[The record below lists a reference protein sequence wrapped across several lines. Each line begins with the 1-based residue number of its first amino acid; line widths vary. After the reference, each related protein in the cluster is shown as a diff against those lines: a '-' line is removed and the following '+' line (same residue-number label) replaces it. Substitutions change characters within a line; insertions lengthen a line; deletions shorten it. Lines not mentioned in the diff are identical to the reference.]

1 MINMCGKFPAGVL
14 LRWREVIGQHRS
26 ALPDWLITA
35 NVGDLIPRESLPI
48 PKRDGGTRIPKGS
61 QGDTHR
67 YPPRKEVWP
76 SFDEVG
82 GHLGGVQVLGGLELI
97 SGVQVLGCLQL
108 LGGLQVLG
116 GVQLLVGLQVSG
128 GDQVDLVASAPLPRS
143 LTRLIAFQDLQLFET
158 SDASQEWIE
167 TSDSSPE

>member
-1 MINMCGKFPAGVL
+1 MINVCGKFPAGVL
-14 LRWREVIGQHRS
+14 LRWREVIAQCRG
-26 ALPDWLITA
+26 ALPNWLNAAIA
-35 NVGDLIPRESLPI
+35 GDLTPRESLPV
-48 PKRDGGTRIPKGS
+48 PKRDGGIYIPKGS

-116 GVQLLVGLQVSG
+116 GVQLLGGLQVSG
-128 GDQVDLVASAPLPRS
+128 GDQVDLVASASLPRS
-143 LTRLIAFQDLQLFET
+143 LTGLIAFRNLQLF
-158 SDASQEWIE
+158 
-167 TSDSSPE
+167 